1 MANETASLKP
11 RGLRIFKV
19 AGIQI
24 RLDYSWLVI
33 FVLVLWSLSAGY
45 FPHYYPDQ
53 TTGTY
58 WLAGL
63 VATLLFFASILIHE
77 LSHSLVA
84 RRFGI
89 EIREITLFIF
99 GGLANIAKEPTS
111 PRSEFTIAIVGPF
124 TSFALA
130 ALFWGITVA
139 IEGIVS
145 PLTIVIFDYLAW
157 INLALGIFNLLPGFP
172 LDGGRVF
179 RAFWWWKTG
188 SLVRATKAASDIGK
202 GLALA
207 LMIFGALHIFAG
219 SLVGGL
225 WFIFIGMFLRG
236 LAVGG
241 YQQVILQQ
249 SLEGTQARDIMIR
262 DVVSVP
268 AASSLSS
275 VVSDYFLKYG
285 FRGFPV
291 MRDGEILGVI
301 SLAQVRQ
308 ISPEERGDNDVAQV
322 MVPRSD
328 KIEITP
334 DASLAEAL
342 KRMTR
347 EDIGRLLVVENDRV
361 VGMITKT
368 GLLRYW
374 EARRALEDNL
384 TP

>member
-11 RGLRIFKV
+11 QGLRIFKI

-24 RLDYSWLVI
+24 RLDYSWLII

-63 VATLLFFASILIHE
+63 VATLFFFASILTHE

-111 PRSEFTIAIVGPF
+111 PKSEFTIAIVGPF
-124 TSFALA
+124 TSFVLA

-139 IEGIVS
+139 TEGIVS

-179 RAFWWWKTG
+179 RAIWWWKTG
-188 SLVRATKAASDIGK
+188 SLVRATKVASDIGK

-207 LMIFGALHIFAG
+207 LMIFGALNIFAG

-241 YQQVILQQ
+241 YQQVIVQQ

-275 VVSDYFLKYG
+275 VVSDYFLRYG

-291 MRDGEILGVI
+291 TRDGEILGVI

-308 ISPEERGDNDVAQV
+308 IAPEERGDNDVGQV

-328 KIEITP
+328 KIEIAP

-342 KRMTR
+342 KRMTQ

>member
-1 MANETASLKP
+1 MANETASLKS
-11 RGLRIFKV
+11 RGLRLFKV

-24 RLDYSWLVI
+24 RLDYSWLII

-45 FPHYYPDQ
+45 FPYYYPDQ
-53 TTGTY
+53 TIGTY

-63 VATLLFFASILIHE
+63 VATLLFFASILTHE

-89 EIREITLFIF
+89 EIREITLFVF
-99 GGLANIAKEPTS
+99 GGLANIAKEPSS
-111 PRSEFTIAIVGPF
+111 PRTEFTITIVGPL
-124 TSFALA
+124 TSFVLA
-130 ALFWGITVA
+130 ALFWSITLA
-139 IEGIVS
+139 IEGIL
-145 PLTIVIFDYLAW
+145 PRLTIVIFEYLAW

-179 RAFWWWKTG
+179 RSFWWWKTG
-188 SLVRATKAASDIGK
+188 SLVRATKAAADIGK
-202 GLALA
+202 GLAVA
-207 LMIFGALHIFAG
+207 LMIFGALQIFIG

-262 DVVSVP
+262 DIISVP
-268 AASSLSS
+268 AASPLSS
-275 VVSDYFLKYG
+275 VVSDYFLRYG

-291 MRDGEILGVI
+291 ARGGQILGVI
-301 SLAQVRQ
+301 SLAQVRK
-308 ISPEERGDNDVAQV
+308 IPPEERGDNNAAQV
-322 MVPRSD
+322 MVPRSN
-328 KIEITP
+328 KIEIAP

-342 KRMTR
+342 KRMTQ
-347 EDIGRLLVVENDRV
+347 EDIGRLLVVQNDRV

-374 EARRALEDNL
+374 EARRALEENL
-384 TP
+384 AA